1 MAALD
6 AASYGRLASTGE
18 LARRVISAAHRLASC
33 RVCPREC
40 GVDRC
45 GTERG
50 YCGAGDLPVVASFGP
65 HYGEERPL
73 VGRRGSGT
81 IFFSHCNLHCDFCQ
95 NYSLSQQGEGRE
107 ISCGKL
113 ASIMLDLQA
122 RGCHNIN
129 LVTPS
134 HVVPQILEAVLIA
147 AEKGLT
153 IPLVYNSS
161 GYDSVETL
169 RLLDGVVDIYM
180 PDAKYGD
187 DGIARDLSDAVGYT
201 GIMQRALLEM
211 HRQVGDLVCDE
222 QGVAVRGMVIRHL
235 VLPENLA
242 RTDRVLRFIAEE
254 ISRDAY
260 VNVMAQYRPMW
271 RIVSGR
277 NDRIAR
283 QMRRPITPEEHARA
297 LRWARECGLHR
308 GF

>member
-1 MAALD
+1 MAALN
-6 AASYGRLASTGE
+6 APSYRRLAATGE
-18 LARRVISAAHRLASC
+18 LARRVIDAAHRLAPC

-45 GTERG
+45 GGERG
-50 YCGAGDLPVVASFGP
+50 YCGAGHLPVVASFGP
-65 HYGEERPL
+65 HFGEERPL
-73 VGRRGSGT
+73 VGQRGSGT
-81 IFFSHCNLHCDFCQ
+81 IFFSHCNLRCDFCQ
-95 NYSLSQQGEGRE
+95 NYPISQQGEGRE
-107 ISCGKL
+107 VSCGEL
-113 ASIMLDLQA
+113 ASIMLTLQS
-122 RGCHNIN
+122 RGCHNVN

-134 HVVPQILEAVLIA
+134 HVVPLILEAVLLA
-147 AEKGLT
+147 AQGGLT

-187 DGIARDLSDAVGYT
+187 DGIARDLSDAPGYT
-201 GIMQRALLEM
+201 GIMHTALREM

-222 QGVAVRGMVIRHL
+222 TGVAVRGMVIRHL
-235 VLPENLA
+235 VLPHNLA
-242 RTDRVLRFIAEE
+242 RTDRVLRFIGGK

-277 NDRIAR
+277 DDPIAR
-283 QMRRPITPEEHARA
+283 QMRRPITPEEYTQA
-297 LRWARECGLHR
+297 LTWAGECGLHR